1 MDARSLGIEVAA
13 ATGAGRRTVNA
24 DAFLMDEAAGIF
36 AVADGMGDEERSA
49 LVARTALD
57 AVRERFGPP
66 WSGLPPAERTKDEAV
81 ERFLRGV
88 VAANDRT
95 YALRKPEPPRFG
107 TTFAGVAVCGDGLC
121 LAHVG
126 DSRVYVVRG
135 ATGKRARLTGDHTL
149 LEELLR
155 RDVPRSAAATVR
167 NANALTRAIGVK
179 PAVEVEPFGVRWA
192 AGDRVVLCTDGVS
205 DWWTPRVWRACS
217 PA

>member
-1 MDARSLGIEVAA
+1 VQ
-13 ATGAGRRTVNA
+13 
-24 DAFLMDEAAGIF
+24 
-36 AVADGMGDEERSA
+36 
-49 LVARTALD
+49 
-57 AVRERFGPP
+57 
-66 WSGLPPAERTKDEAV
+66 
-81 ERFLRGV
+81 RFLRGV

-95 YALRKPEPPRFG
+95 YALRKPEPPRIG

-192 AGDRVVLCTDGVS
+192 AGDMVVLCTDGVS
-205 DWWTPRVWRACS
+205 DWVDAGGMEGVLAGMIGVEEAARRLVEAASGAGGWDNATAVIARNVRGAAPTVRS
-217 PA
+217 